1 MGAYS
6 DGGLEELFARIAADL
21 VGNSPAIPG
30 GDSENARGPMRLRGC
45 FPARAMPDGQGEL
58 FAEIGPAVAQR
69 PALAE
74 DGEACSTGTW
84 GDAAAELKA
93 VSPAAYR
100 DFLHAWLSERPVE
113 ASLRTFAAGLLAAA
127 RSAQGGDGRALLPA
141 EPSEAAR
148 DAAERFRTDRGRSET
163 AEVLSAA
170 YATRAELHRLEGL
183 LRFRPSAEG
192 PYVARCSPDHL
203 VLPLMADHFAA
214 RFGETDWAVVD
225 ERRSL
230 ALLRM
235 AGEPVCLS
243 AFDPDD
249 PPFPPEEGLRRDE
262 IESLWRGYYRAVA
275 IENRANPSLRRRL
288 MPVRYWKYLVEV

>member
-1 MGAYS
+1 MEAYC
-6 DGGLEELFARIAADL
+6 DGGLEELLSRIAADL
-21 VGNSPAIPG
+21 AGVSPAFPWG
-30 GDSENARGPMRLRGC
+30 APADDRGPMRLRGSL
-45 FPARAMPDGQGEL
+45 PACAPPDGQREL
-58 FAEIGPAVAQR
+58 FAEIGPAAAPEPF
-69 PALAE
+69 PADGAE
-74 DGEACSTGTW
+74 ADSAKAA

-93 VSPAAYR
+93 VSPAAYG

-113 ASLRTFAAGLLAAA
+113 AALRTFAAGLLAAA
-127 RSAQGGDGRALLPA
+127 RSAQTGDARAPLPP

-148 DAAERFRTDRGRSET
+148 DAAERFRTDRGRGET
-163 AEVLSAA
+163 AEVLAAA
-170 YATRAELHRLEGL
+170 YATRVELHRLEGL

-235 AGEPVCLS
+235 AGDPVRLS
-243 AFDPDD
+243 RFDPND
-249 PPFPPEEGLRRDE
+249 PPFPQEEGLRRDE
-262 IESLWRGYYRAVA
+262 IESLWRGYYTAVA